1 MPGIERINREL
12 ARLDSELRA
21 NRIDRA
27 TFRAR
32 RRQLLL
38 DFEERESTTTPG
50 AATGETTP
58 AASLPVTAGSASAQ
72 PPEPSGKSVG
82 LLVTGVAALGVLVL
96 GALWF
101 FGSRDGARLATAAR
115 PTATTTETSSADPAL
130 PQGVADAL
138 MKSAW
143 STADVD
149 EFLDRWARLSPESI
163 SAASDD
169 PRIWLLRGEAEQ
181 RLRAAREAESVDSS
195 PETLARSAQL
205 QRLYDV
211 IRAR

>member
-27 TFRAR
+27 AFRAR
-32 RRQLLL
+32 RRQVLL

-50 AATGETTP
+50 AATTGETTSAAPSP
-58 AASLPVTAGSASAQ
+58 AIAGSTSAHTR
-72 PPEPSGKSVG
+72 EPGGRSAA
-82 LLVTGVAALGVLVL
+82 LLVTGIVALSMLVL
-96 GALWF
+96 GAMWF

-115 PTATTTETSSADPAL
+115 LPPATEATSADPAM
-130 PQGVADAL
+130 PQGVADTL

-143 STADVD
+143 SAADVN
-149 EFLDRWARLSPESI
+149 EFLDRWARLSPESVN
-163 SAASDD
+163 AASDD

-195 PETLARSAQL
+195 PEALARSAQL
-205 QRLYDV
+205 QRLHDA
-211 IRAR
+211 IRAQ